1 MANDDEIPWY
11 APGDAASQQ
20 GPLSTRRPR
29 ERLWTLTKR
38 TKRVDAELLFHGGA
52 MAGECQCL
60 YDGELVY
67 GRRFVMKEGA
77 VAEAAAQRQRLIAE
91 GWTLPL
97 TSRPAD
103 AVEESSCV
111 RLQ

>member
-1 MANDDEIPWY
+1 
-11 APGDAASQQ
+11 
-20 GPLSTRRPR
+20 
-29 ERLWTLTKR
+29 
-38 TKRVDAELLFHGGA
+38 
-52 MAGECQCL
+52 
-60 YDGELVY
+60 
-67 GRRFVMKEGA
+67 MKEGA
-77 VAEAAAQRQRLIAE
+77 VAEAAAQRQRLIAD

>member
-1 MANDDEIPWY
+1 MVRARTRCQS
-11 APGDAASQQ
+11 ARTSLDAASARTAVDADQARKA
-20 GPLSTRRPR
+20 RRRGVAFPR
-29 ERLWTLTKR
+29 ESYGW
-38 TKRVDAELLFHGGA
+38 
-52 MAGECQCL
+52 ECLCL